1 MLLILLKKVAKT
13 KRALFIK
20 FDPSLI
26 LKSYLIGENVEE
38 NINTLKTIEILQKCG
53 AEWTG
58 RTQNISQSIQPRY
71 QANVYTKENIINT
84 FPKHTKRLIKD
95 SDKRGVQTYRG
106 TIDDLKA
113 FSNVIA
119 LTESRKG
126 VSLRNEEYFR
136 KLMKIYGNDAYLHLA
151 KS

>member
-1 MLLILLKKVAKT
+1 MHF
-13 KRALFIK
+13 FIK

-71 QANVYTKENIINT
+71 QANVIQRRILLILFLNT
-84 FPKHTKRLIKD
+84 Q
-95 SDKRGVQTYRG
+95 SV
-106 TIDDLKA
+106 
-113 FSNVIA
+113 
-119 LTESRKG
+119 
-126 VSLRNEEYFR
+126 
-136 KLMKIYGNDAYLHLA
+136 
-151 KS
+151 